1 MIIVTTPGITADALD
16 RILQHVEAAGLRTHV
31 SRGEHRTIVG
41 CIGDEGA
48 LSEHGLTQLDGV
60 DRVMPVLKPY
70 KLASREFSV
79 GDTAIRLGDPA
90 DTVIG
95 GREVVVMA
103 GPCSVEGREM
113 LFETAHA
120 VQGAGARLL
129 RGGAFKPRS
138 SPYAFQGMGEAGLQ
152 LLAEVRAETGMPVVT
167 EVMDPRQVE
176 LVARYADV
184 MQIGA
189 RNMQNFSLL
198 SEVGKVQRPVLLKR
212 GLSGTITELLMAA
225 EYIMAQG
232 NGDVMLCERGI
243 RTYETATRNTMDV
256 AAIPVLKRETH
267 LPVIVDPS
275 HAGGRAHLV
284 TPLALAAIAAGADG
298 LIVEVH
304 PDPACAKSDGEQS
317 LTPTAFAQMMD
328 AVAKV
333 ADAVGRTASWRSAAE
348 AV

>member
-113 LFETAHA
+113 LFETAQA